1 MLLKNFMSI
10 GKITKGIKQMLP
22 FKKVAGYDIEFF
34 LIYLPSSS
42 VAPDGYHKT
51 HKPAQSLSTKRKEN
65 ESSKSVPL
73 TMLAGI
79 ARPIEESVKPK
90 ATYQSPL
97 DSFVLLRT
105 GKVKIASETPII
117 RGKKA
122 TAVVQPGK
130 LV

>member
-1 MLLKNFMSI
+1 M
-10 GKITKGIKQMLP
+10 
-22 FKKVAGYDIEFF
+22 ADYEIESF
-34 LIYLPSSS
+34 LIYLSSSS

-51 HKPAQSLSTKRKEN
+51 HEPAQSLSTKRKEN

-73 TMLAGI
+73 PMLAGI
-79 ARPIEESVKPK
+79 TRPSAESVKPK

-105 GKVKIASETPII
+105 GKVKIASETPIA

>member
-1 MLLKNFMSI
+1 MR
-10 GKITKGIKQMLP
+10 
-22 FKKVAGYDIEFF
+22 
-34 LIYLPSSS
+34 SSS
-42 VAPDGYHKT
+42 KAPDGYHKAHET
-51 HKPAQSLSTKRKEN
+51 TQSLSIKRKEN

-73 TMLAGI
+73 
-79 ARPIEESVKPK
+79 PILTSITKPTEESVKPK

-105 GKVKIASETPII
+105 GKVKIASETPIA

-130 LV
+130 LF